1 MEVGVNPTSNL
12 IGNMTV
18 LEQRFLESVPRE
30 LRRLNE
36 NLEHIVEL
44 LDEIK
49 NGTDIRK
56 RL

>member
-1 MEVGVNPTSNL
+1 MEVGVNPTSNF
-12 IGNMTV
+12 IVNMTI

-56 RL
+56 RI